1 MANKIDFKI
10 GPGIG
15 ISAHS
20 LYIVSTSDGAYN
32 SGAVRIA
39 GGASIGRTLSL
50 SGSLLLQ
57 NGANYTAL
65 KSSASSN
72 TIYTLP
78 NQYPATGTS
87 VLQSDTTG
95 QMTWVPMVASV
106 GGGSGSGTVDYG
118 LQYRLATY
126 PAAGTLVT
134 NSDLSY
140 NPSTTRLSFSNLTF
154 VGNGNSAISISGV
167 SNGGQIL
174 TTWDTLNSGLSLDA
188 LNASLR
194 IVGDTNAGTTLV
206 DLGVYDNS
214 GFPTGNWNSKYLFP
228 KTTNAIFVNGLSITN
243 ATGSTS
249 TSTGALIVSG
259 GVGIGGSLFVTSSL
273 PSSLSG
279 VVVNNG
285 VVTSGTWAGSLI
297 TGLYG
302 GTGYNSYTKGDI
314 LVGAGNTFIKLPIGT
329 NNYVLTASSSTATG
343 LIWSPTASTGIT
355 TLNGLTDTI
364 QYFSI
369 GYSGNVPSFSSSGST
384 HTLNIPIAGT
394 GSTGLVSTQTQSFAG
409 SKTFTNA
416 VSITDN
422 TGSGSYT
429 SGALIVT
436 GGVGIGG
443 TLNVQG
449 DLNVQGTFTTI
460 NSTTL
465 TVADKNIEMG
475 SVGSPSDLTAQGG
488 GITLK
493 GATDKSINW
502 YSGVGWSS
510 SENFNIASGNVYKI
524 NNVEVLSSTRL
535 NTGVIFSSIQTAGI
549 ITSGTWAATAI
560 TTFYGGT
567 GFSSYTTGDI
577 LAGAGTTL
585 IKVAIGSNNF
595 VLTADNT
602 VPGGVKWAAA
612 VSSGSAITAQNI
624 NVSAATTNATHYII
638 FSPSITGSG
647 VALSTEPALV
657 YNPSTDIL
665 SASGIA
671 ITSST
676 ASGSTSSGALTV
688 VGGVGIGQSVSVG
701 GRLQLFNGANF
712 TAFISSAT
720 ANTVY
725 TLPATSPA
733 TGTSYL
739 VSTST
744 GVMSWSPLPIVTL
757 NGLTPTTQTFAV
769 GTSGSGFTI
778 SSSGSIHT
786 FNIPIAGTAATGL
799 VSTLA
804 QSFAGLKTFTNGL
817 VSQVAIGQSSGG
829 TGFSTYITGDILVG
843 AGSTIL
849 RLPVGLNN
857 YALLANSSSSTGV
870 SWGLIP
876 TASLQTTFIGLG
888 NTTVGLGN
896 TLGIIGTGISITYED
911 NNLKLRSAV
920 AITSSYPT
928 GALQGDLL
936 WHDEEGSLKIYYDDG
951 QNEGQWVDA
960 SQRWGSG
967 QYITLPGLGAGTV
980 YQMAYYAASG
990 HTVVGDASFI
1000 NDTSIGRVTVS
1011 HGSGSTST
1019 STGAFVVSGSAGI
1032 GGTLFANSVRTDS
1045 GFIEKVFSGGIA
1057 GTGST
1062 IYANW
1067 NNGSVQTYTIAGNCW
1082 LGLPINMPTG
1092 ASLTLV
1098 LSQNSVG
1105 GWGITSDT
1113 NIKYAA
1119 GNKTISTSANA
1130 IDVINMFYTGS
1141 AYLAALTTGYS

>member
-15 ISAHS
+15 ISANS
-20 LYIVSTSDGAYN
+20 LYVVSTSDGALN
-32 SGAVRIA
+32 SGAVIIK

-57 NGANYTAL
+57 NGSNYTAL

-78 NQYPATGTS
+78 SQYPSIGSS

-95 QMTWVPMVASV
+95 QLSWVPMVASA

-118 LQYRLATY
+118 LQYRLAIY
-126 PAAGTLVT
+126 PSAGTLVT
-134 NSDLSY
+134 NSDVIY
-140 NPSTTRLSFSNLTF
+140 NPITTKLSFSNLTF

-167 SNGGQIL
+167 GNGGQIL
-174 TTWDTLNSGLSLDA
+174 TTWSTLNSGLSLDA
-188 LNASLR
+188 SNASLR

-228 KTTNAIFVNGLSITN
+228 KTTSAIFVNGLSITN
-243 ATGSTS
+243 STVSTS
-249 TSTGALIVSG
+249 TSTGALVVSG
-259 GVGIGGSLFVTSSL
+259 GVGIGGSLFITSSL

-285 VVTSGTWAGSLI
+285 VVTSGSWAGSFI

-314 LVGAGNTFIKLPIGT
+314 LIGAGTTFIKLPVGT
-329 NNYVLTASSSTATG
+329 NNYVLTASSASATG
-343 LIWSPTASTGIT
+343 LTWSPTASTGIT
-355 TLNGLTDTI
+355 TLNGSTDTI
-364 QYFSI
+364 QYFAI
-369 GYSGNVPSFSSSGST
+369 GYTGNLPSFSSSGST
-384 HTLNIPIAGT
+384 HTLNIPIAGSA
-394 GSTGLVSTQTQSFAG
+394 STGLVSTQSQSFAG
-409 SKTFTNA
+409 VKTFTNA
-416 VSITDN
+416 VNITDS
-422 TGSGSYT
+422 TGSSSYT
-429 SGALIVT
+429 SGALVVT

-443 TLNVQG
+443 SLNIQG

-465 TVADKNIEMG
+465 TVSDKNIEMG

-488 GITLK
+488 GITLR

-502 YSGVGWSS
+502 YSGTGWSS
-510 SENFNIASGNVYKI
+510 SESFNIASGNVYKI

-549 ITSGTWAATAI
+549 ITSGTWAATAV
-560 TTFYGGT
+560 TSFYGGT
-567 GFSSYTTGDI
+567 GFSTYSTGDI
-577 LAGAGTTL
+577 LAGAGATL
-585 IKVAIGSNNF
+585 IKVPLGSNNF
-595 VLTADNT
+595 VLTADST
-602 VPGGVKWAAA
+602 APGGVKWAAA
-612 VSSGSAITAQNI
+612 VTSGSAITAQNI
-624 NVSAATTNATHYII
+624 NVNSATTNSTHYII
-638 FSPSITGSG
+638 FSPTITGSG
-647 VALSTEPALV
+647 VALSTEPSLV

-671 ITSST
+671 VTSTT
-676 ASGSTSSGALTV
+676 ASGSTSTGALTV
-688 VGGVGIGQSVSVG
+688 VGSVGIGQSISIG
-701 GRLQLFNGANF
+701 GRLQLFNAANF
-712 TAFISSAT
+712 TAFVSSAT

-725 TLPATSPA
+725 TLPPTSPA

-739 VSTST
+739 VSTSA
-744 GVMSWSPLPIVTL
+744 GVMSWNPLPVVTL

-769 GTSGSGFTI
+769 GTSGAGFTI
-778 SSSGSIHT
+778 SSSGSVHT
-786 FNIPIAGTAATGL
+786 FNIPIAGTASTGL

-829 TGFSTYITGDILVG
+829 TGFSTYTTGDILVG
-843 AGSTIL
+843 TGSTLL
-849 RLPVGLNN
+849 RLPIGANN
-857 YALLANSSSSTGV
+857 YVLLADSSQGTGV

-896 TLGIIGTGISITYED
+896 TLGLIGTGISITYES

-920 AITSSYPT
+920 AITSAYPS

-960 SQRWGSG
+960 SQRWGTG
-967 QYITLPGLGAGTV
+967 QYLTLPSLGAGTI

-990 HTVVGDASFI
+990 HTVVGDASFV
-1000 NDTSIGRVTVS
+1000 NDTSIGRVTIS

-1019 STGAFVVSGSAGI
+1019 STGAFVVSGSVGV
-1032 GGTLFANSVRTDS
+1032 GGTIFGNSVRTDS
-1045 GFIEKVFSGGIA
+1045 GFIEKVYSGGNV
-1057 GTGST
+1057 GSGAT
-1062 IYANW
+1062 IFANW
-1067 NNGSVQTYTIAGNCW
+1067 NNGSVQTYTITGNCW
-1082 LGLPINMPTG
+1082 LGLPTNMPTG
-1092 ASLTLV
+1092 ASLTLIV
-1098 LSQNSVG
+1098 SQDAVG
-1105 GWGITSDT
+1105 GWGMTSNT

-1119 GNKTISTSANA
+1119 GNKTISSTANA

-1141 AYLAALTTGYS
+1141 TYLAALTTGYS